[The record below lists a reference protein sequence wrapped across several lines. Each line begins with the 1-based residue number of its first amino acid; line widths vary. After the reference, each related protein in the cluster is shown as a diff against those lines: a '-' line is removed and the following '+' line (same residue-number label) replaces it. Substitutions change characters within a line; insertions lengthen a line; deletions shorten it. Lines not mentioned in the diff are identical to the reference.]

1 MADWPSKSSVLP
13 HAEQAAQQPCR
24 STHSPASF
32 DTPPSAAAQDEG
44 SQGVQKASEP
54 ALRIDNLVA
63 GYKGPPV
70 LDGVSLRVGEGELV
84 TVVGPNG
91 HGKTTL
97 LKTISGLIRLRAGS
111 VALAGRPIGG
121 LPPDVIAARG
131 VAHVPQGD
139 LLFPQMSVE
148 ENLLMGAY
156 TERDAGTVATRLDE
170 VFVRLPKLRDRR
182 RQTAST
188 LSGGERRMVGIG
200 RGLMMG
206 GRVLLIDEP
215 SLGLAPL
222 VIEGI
227 YETIAALKASGRSI
241 LLVEEK
247 PARVTE
253 IADRIHLLDNGRF
266 VWSGLPAELM
276 QRDELLSTYL
286 GG

>member
-1 MADWPSKSSVLP
+1 MP
-13 HAEQAAQQPCR
+13 E
-24 STHSPASF
+24 T
-32 DTPPSAAAQDEG
+32 
-44 SQGVQKASEP
+44 P
-54 ALRIDNLVA
+54 ALVLTGITSGYA
-63 GYKGPPV
+63 GPAV
-70 LDGVSLRVGEGELV
+70 LTDVSLTVGRGQLI

-97 LKTISGLIRLRAGS
+97 LKTISGLVRLRGGS
-111 VALAGRPIGG
+111 IALEGEPLAG
-121 LPPDVIAARG
+121 LAPDVIAARG

-156 TERDAGTVATRLDE
+156 AERAKNVITARLDE
-170 VFVRLPKLRDRR
+170 VFVRLPKLAERR
-182 RQTAST
+182 KQIAST

-222 VIEGI
+222 IIEQIYRVI
-227 YETIAALKASGRSI
+227 ADLKASGRSI
-241 LLVEEK
+241 LLVEEN
-247 PARVTE
+247 PARVVDL
-253 IADRIHLLDNGRF
+253 ADSIHLLDNGAI
-266 VWSGLPAELM
+266 VWSGPPAELM
-276 QRDELLSTYL
+276 ARDELLATYL